1 MATVDKNFKVKNG
14 LVVEGTTATVA
25 GSDVITEDIIT
36 SGTQTNITVTYDAVN
51 KQVNF
56 VAENGVADSTTDD
69 LEEGTTNLYYTNT
82 RVKNVIDAAI
92 TNGTQ
97 TNITV
102 TYDDATNA
110 LSFTSENGVSDSD
123 TDDLEEG
130 SVNLYFTDQRAIDAV
145 INGAVDTDDIEEG
158 STNLYFTEQRAIDAV
173 GGSATNQNTPNS
185 VVKRDA
191 NGDFEAGEITAALV
205 GNVTGQVS
213 DISNHDTDELSEGT
227 TNLYFT
233 DARAKD
239 AVASDISTAVSDH
252 SDLDTGVHGVTGD
265 VVGTTDTQT
274 ISNKT
279 LGGDLN
285 ANSFTITNLPEPTNP
300 GDAAPKSYVDEVAQG
315 LVAKPAAEAA
325 TTTNLSGTY
334 SNGTNGVDATLNLGP
349 SATLSIDGW
358 TTWELEDGVL
368 VKDQTTASEN
378 GRYFVFQIGDEDTD
392 WILKRCIYCDESDEL
407 PGSYVFIKHGD
418 TQEATGWVATVD
430 NASTFV
436 IGTDDV
442 DWVQFSGAGT
452 YLAGNGLELNGQTFS
467 IDTDV
472 TVDVTSAQT
481 LTNKSIDGGDNT
493 LTNIDNSSLV
503 NDSVTV
509 NGSSVALGESIDI
522 DTDAVEEGSSNLYF
536 TDARA
541 QSAVALD
548 IADAIAEGDATA
560 TPTYEAIDVNS
571 VAKQVAATV
580 SGIEDTATVAYSFS
594 SNEYRSAKF
603 LVKISSGS
611 HTEVSEVL
619 VTLDTS
625 DNIAIT
631 EYAIVGT
638 NGSLAT
644 VSATTD
650 GTDVDLIV
658 TPGNDSTIMVYGTLL
673 V

>member
-1 MATVDKNFKVKNG
+1 MATVNKDFRVKNG
-14 LVVEGTTATVA
+14 LVVEGTTGTIN
-25 GSDVITEDIIT
+25 GSDIITEDILT
-36 SGTQTNITVTYDAVN
+36 GGTQTNISVTYTDGAI
-51 KQVNF
+51 NF

-69 LEEGTTNLYYTNT
+69 LLEGTSNLYYTDS
-82 RVKNVIDAAI
+82 RVKDVIDAAI
-92 TNGTQ
+92 TNGSQ
-97 TNITV
+97 TNISV
-102 TYDDATNA
+102 TYDEVTNT
-110 LSFTSENGVSDSD
+110 LSFNAENGVDDST
-123 TDDLEEG
+123 TDDLDEG
-130 SVNLYFTDQRAIDAV
+130 TTNLYFTDQRAIDAV
-145 INGAVDTDDIEEG
+145 INGAVNTDDIEEG
-158 STNLYFTEQRAIDAV
+158 ATNLYFTNQRAIDAV
-173 GGSATNQNTPNS
+173 GGSSTSENTPNS

-191 NGDFEAGEITAALV
+191 NGDFAAGEISADLV
-205 GNVTGQVS
+205 GDVTGQVS
-213 DISNHDTDELSEGT
+213 DISNHDTDDLSEGT

-239 AVASDISTAVSDH
+239 AVALDISTAVSDH

-265 VVGTTDTQT
+265 VVGTSDTQT

-279 LGGDLN
+279 LGGNLN

-315 LVAKPAAEAA
+315 LIAKPAAEAA
-325 TTTNLSGTY
+325 TTENLSGTY

-407 PGSYVFIKHGD
+407 PGSYVFVKHGD

-430 NASTFV
+430 NAATFV

-472 TVDVTSAQT
+472 TVDVASAQT

-503 NDSVTV
+503 NSSITV
-509 NGSSVALGESIDI
+509 NGSSVSLGEGVTL
-522 DTDAVEEGSSNLYF
+522 DTDDVSEGTTNLYF

-541 QSAVALD
+541 QSAVASD
-548 IADAIAEGDATA
+548 ISDAVAEGDATA

-580 SGIEDTATVAYSFS
+580 SGTEDTATVAYSFS

-611 HTEVSEVL
+611 HTELSEVL

-631 EYAIVGT
+631 EYAIAGT

-644 VSATTD
+644 VTASMNVD
-650 GTDVDLIV
+650 DVELVI
-658 TPGNDSTIMVYGTLL
+658 TPGDTATIAVYGTLL

>member
-56 VAENGVADSTTDD
+56 VAENGIADSTTDD

-92 TNGTQ
+92 ANGTQ

-158 STNLYFTEQRAIDAV
+158 STNLYFTDQRAINAV
-173 GGSATNQNTPNS
+173 GGSATSDNDPNT
-185 VVKRDA
+185 VVKRDG
-191 NGDFEAGEITAALV
+191 NGDFAAGTITADLV
-205 GNVTGQVS
+205 GDVTGQVS
-213 DISNHDTDELSEGT
+213 DISNHSTTDLAEGTNLYYTDQRVDDYINNSIDTGDVSEGSNLYYTDQRVDDYINASIDTDDVSEGT

-233 DARAKD
+233 NSRAQS
-239 AVASDISTAVSDH
+239 AVADDISTAVSDH
-252 SDLDTGVHGVTGD
+252 NDLTTGVHGVTGN
-265 VVGTTDTQT
+265 VVGTSDTQELT
-274 ISNKT
+274 NKT
-279 LGGDLN
+279 LGTGTQLTADLD
-285 ANSFTITNLPEPTNP
+285 ANNNKITNVTDPTSNQ
-300 GDAAPKSYVDEVAQG
+300 DAATKSYVDGAISG
-315 LVAKPAAEAA
+315 LVDGAPELLDTLNELAAAIGDDENFA
-325 TTTNLSGTY
+325 TTITTSIGEKVAKAGDTMTGELVLSGDPTSELGAAPKQY
-334 SNGTNGVDATLNLGP
+334 VD
-349 SATLSIDGW
+349 
-358 TTWELEDGVL
+358 
-368 VKDQTTASEN
+368 
-378 GRYFVFQIGDEDTD
+378 
-392 WILKRCIYCDESDEL
+392 
-407 PGSYVFIKHGD
+407 
-418 TQEATGWVATVD
+418 
-430 NASTFV
+430 
-436 IGTDDV
+436 
-442 DWVQFSGAGT
+442 
-452 YLAGNGLELNGQTFS
+452 
-467 IDTDV
+467 
-472 TVDVTSAQT
+472 
-481 LTNKSIDGGDNT
+481 
-493 LTNIDNSSLV
+493 
-503 NDSVTV
+503 
-509 NGSSVALGESIDI
+509 
-522 DTDAVEEGSSNLYF
+522 DAE
-536 TDARA
+536 
-541 QSAVALD
+541 
-548 IADAIAEGDATA
+548 ADAISSANDYTDTAVATGDSTA
-560 TPTYEAIDVNS
+560 TPIYEALNVND

-580 SGIEDTATVAYSFS
+580 SGFGTFAATAYSWLAAD
-594 SNEYRSAKF
+594 YRTAKF
-603 LVKISSGS
+603 LVKVAYGT

-619 VTLDTS
+619 LTLDTE

-650 GTDVDLIV
+650 GTDVDLVV
-658 TPGNDSTIMVYGTLL
+658 TPGNDATITVYGTLL

>member
-1 MATVDKNFKVKNG
+1 MATVNKDFRVKNG
-14 LVVEGTTATVA
+14 LVVEGTTGTID
-25 GSDVITEDIIT
+25 GSDIITEDILT
-36 SGTQTNITVTYDAVN
+36 SGTQTNITVSYVDGAI
-51 KQVNF
+51 NF
-56 VAENGVADSTTDD
+56 VAENGVDDSNTDD
-69 LEEGTTNLYYTNT
+69 LVEGTTNLYYTDS
-82 RVKNVIDAAI
+82 RVKDVIDAAI

-102 TYDDATNA
+102 TYDEVTNT
-110 LSFTSENGVSDSD
+110 LSFESENGVADST
-123 TDDLEEG
+123 TDDLVEG
-130 SVNLYFTDQRAIDAV
+130 TTNLYFTSQRAIDAIIDGSV
-145 INGAVDTDDIEEG
+145 NTDDIEEG
-158 STNLYFTEQRAIDAV
+158 STNLYFTNQRAIDAV
-173 GGSATNQNTPNS
+173 GGSATNENTPNT
-185 VVKRDA
+185 VVKRDGS
-191 NGDFEAGEITAALV
+191 GDFEAREITADLI

-644 VSATTD
+644 ITASMNAD
-650 GTDVDLIV
+650 DVDLVV
-658 TPGNDSTIMVYGTLL
+658 TPSGTASITVYGTLL